1 MMQFLLSHNLL
12 LSLLFFILPVL
23 IPVFHGCL
31 TKKVYI
37 FAANKPL
44 WKKKLSQMRSYFTFY

>member
-1 MMQFLLSHNLL
+1 MMQFFLSHNLL

-44 WKKKLSQMRSYFTFY
+44 